1 MSALVFGRH
10 TCKSQTAFR
19 ACSKALYNKS
29 IGTLAP
35 VCGTQRKPDRTSR
48 GLEQKQAL
56 PGSSIFEMEE
66 RREWEKQKAFR
77 FKHGWLEPIDRP
89 HFNRERRAAAVVDLH
104 THILPK
110 MDDGSGAVGTSL
122 AMLRREAEQ
131 GVDAVCATSHYY
143 AHHEGIGAFCA
154 RRAEALERLTSALT
168 DDLPRVL
175 PAAEV
180 AYFSHMEEQDLE
192 PLCIRGTRTLMLE
205 MPFTDWTDLQV
216 ETVEALVLDCRYQVV
231 LVHPER
237 FCFSK
242 SNLHQLERLAQLPI
256 GLQVNA
262 GALLRWGTRR
272 LALDLLQLTGTP
284 LLGSDCHNLTSRPP
298 NLKEGRK
305 VIMQK
310 LGEAFL
316 TRMDQNAQRL
326 TSSAVEAS

>member
-1 MSALVFGRH
+1 M
-10 TCKSQTAFR
+10 Q
-19 ACSKALYNKS
+19 
-29 IGTLAP
+29 
-35 VCGTQRKPDRTSR
+35 DR
-48 GLEQKQAL
+48 
-56 PGSSIFEMEE
+56 
-66 RREWEKQKAFR
+66 
-77 FKHGWLEPIDRP
+77 GWI
-89 HFNRERRAAAVVDLH
+89 DLH
-104 THILPK
+104 SHILPQL
-110 MDDGSGAVGTSL
+110 DDGSDSVEMSL
-122 AMLRREAEQ
+122 AMLYQMAEQ
-131 GVDAVCATSHYY
+131 GVDVVCATSHYY
-143 AHHEGIGAFCA
+143 AKYSSIPAFCE
-154 RRAEALERLTSALT
+154 RRAEAMERLSPVLT
-168 DDLPRVL
+168 AELPRVL

-326 TSSAVEAS
+326 TSPAAEAS

>member
-1 MSALVFGRH
+1 M
-10 TCKSQTAFR
+10 
-19 ACSKALYNKS
+19 
-29 IGTLAP
+29 
-35 VCGTQRKPDRTSR
+35 
-48 GLEQKQAL
+48 
-56 PGSSIFEMEE
+56 
-66 RREWEKQKAFR
+66 
-77 FKHGWLEPIDRP
+77 
-89 HFNRERRAAAVVDLH
+89 VDLH

-180 AYFSHMEEQDLE
+180 AYFSHMEEQDLT
-192 PLCIRGTRTLMLE
+192 PLCIQGTRTLMLE
-205 MPFTDWTDLQV
+205 MPFADWTDLQV
-216 ETVEALVLDCRYQVV
+216 EAVEALALDCGYQVV

-237 FCFSK
+237 FCFSG
-242 SNLHQLERLAQLPI
+242 SNRSQLRRLAQLPI

-262 GALLRWGTRR
+262 GSLIHWQTRR
-272 LALDLLQLTGTP
+272 LALDLLQLAHWP

-298 NLKEGRK
+298 NLKGGRA
-305 VIMQK
+305 VIRRK
-310 LGEAFL
+310 LGEDFL
-316 TRMDQNAQRL
+316 NQMDENAVLAVQRWEW
-326 TSSAVEAS
+326 SR

>member
-1 MSALVFGRH
+1 M
-10 TCKSQTAFR
+10 
-19 ACSKALYNKS
+19 N
-29 IGTLAP
+29 
-35 VCGTQRKPDRTSR
+35 
-48 GLEQKQAL
+48 
-56 PGSSIFEMEE
+56 GS
-66 RREWEKQKAFR
+66 
-77 FKHGWLEPIDRP
+77 L
-89 HFNRERRAAAVVDLH
+89 VDLH
-104 THILPK
+104 SHILPGI
-110 MDDGSGAVGTSL
+110 DDGSPDVGTSA

-131 GVDAVCATSHYY
+131 GVDVVCATSHYY
-143 AHHEGIGAFCA
+143 AKYSSIPAFCE
-154 RRAEALERLTSALT
+154 RRAEALERLASVLT
-168 DDLPRVL
+168 TELPRVL

-180 AYFSHMEEQDLE
+180 AYFPHMEEQDLT
-192 PLCIRGTRTLMLE
+192 PLCIQGTRTLMLE
-205 MPFTDWTDLQV
+205 MPFADWTGLQL
-216 ETVEALVLDCRYQVV
+216 ETMEALVLDCRYDVV

-242 SNLHQLERLAQLPI
+242 SNRHQLEKLAELPI

-262 GALLRWGTRR
+262 GSLLRWGTRR

-326 TSSAVEAS
+326 TSPAAEAS